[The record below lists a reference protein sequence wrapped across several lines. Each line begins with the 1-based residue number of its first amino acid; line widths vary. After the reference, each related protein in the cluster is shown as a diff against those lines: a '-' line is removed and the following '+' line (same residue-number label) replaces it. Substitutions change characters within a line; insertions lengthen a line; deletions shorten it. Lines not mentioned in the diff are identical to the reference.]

1 MEQEQKQ
8 LDAIDKTLCVLIS
21 IELALF
27 FIMLII
33 RVWWGYNDLIGKIV
47 ATDLILFAPTLLF
60 LKVYSSKENKI
71 L

>member
-27 FIMLII
+27 FIMLVIG
-33 RVWWGYNDLIGKIV
+33 VWVNNDLIRKIIASDAIV
-47 ATDLILFAPTLLF
+47 FLATLLV
-60 LKVYSSKENKI
+60 LKVYHFEEK
-71 L
+71 